1 MSITYR
7 TWAYTGAILGGG
19 VSIAANIAHS
29 YVPPTDWTPTSD
41 NQHYTPQLGAVIGA
55 VVWPLALFVAV
66 EILARTPWPA
76 GWRWIILRCA
86 GLVPVALV
94 AAFVSYRHL
103 SGLLAYYHEDPLTA
117 AIGPLAV
124 DGLMVMATAALLTT
138 GHHTD
143 HEPTPDDH
151 TTDPA
156 TTADSTPAAPTT
168 SAAAPALVALPTHLL
183 PAARFALTS
192 HEQATGRPITASEL
206 AARMSITPD
215 TAAALLATLTGN
227 NTANTPAPVN
237 GSAITTGVSR

>member
-7 TWAYTGAILGGG
+7 GWAYTGAALGGG

-29 YVPPTDWTPTSD
+29 YVPPTGWTSPD
-41 NQHYTPQLGAVIGA
+41 GRQFTPQLGAVIGA

-66 EILARTPWPA
+66 EILARTPWPT
-76 GWRWIILRCA
+76 GRRWVAIRYL

-124 DGLMVMATAALLTT
+124 DGLMVMATSALLAAGHRRHT
-138 GHHTD
+138 GPHVTSDGDLTD
-143 HEPTPDDH
+143 HADL
-151 TTDPA
+151 PA
-156 TTADSTPAAPTT
+156 RASDEAATVPA
-168 SAAAPALVALPTHLL
+168 SVVLPTHLL

-192 HEQATGRPITASEL
+192 HEQATGRPITTGEL
-206 AARMSITPD
+206 ATRMSITPD
-215 TAAALLATLTGN
+215 VATGLLAALTGETSN
-227 NTANTPAPVN
+227 PAPVN
-237 GSAITTGVSR
+237 GTAVTLGASR